1 MPWYGSMGISIAV
14 RQALKRVAAISLLI
28 LTIFSSS
35 TVGVLSEAPGES
47 AEVSDGIATKHGAK
61 TETAS
66 QPQRVI
72 FTVEVSLTPVPTVA
86 EAELKDNPPPARHQR
101 QQEWDC
107 WLPEGCDEIYLES
120 SPILATP
127 VPTDSVTVMPIALSE
142 DQDEDLRPTWLRRY
156 DIYQQFI
163 TDASEPL
170 LQLSSDAA
178 PAQEGEP
185 GIRLLHGRAD
195 VQNNA
200 GHILAEGQNYPNIP
214 PILVAAAIAEQ
225 ASDVERLFGVDAL
238 EKAALALPGLE
249 NMSIGIAQLRP
260 EEATK
265 LGLGDADLF
274 DPETAIQGM
283 FAKINLGSLRIAE
296 LEDPLDPLTL
306 TERYMLLSLAQN
318 GTSEV
323 DEYFAM
329 GGDWE
334 SILTQGNNARVMRY
348 FLVHLDWLLL
358 NGWELPEDVA
368 LDTWR
373 ETVFSTP

>member
-1 MPWYGSMGISIAV
+1 
-14 RQALKRVAAISLLI
+14 
-28 LTIFSSS
+28 
-35 TVGVLSEAPGES
+35 
-47 AEVSDGIATKHGAK
+47 
-61 TETAS
+61 
-66 QPQRVI
+66 
-72 FTVEVSLTPVPTVA
+72 
-86 EAELKDNPPPARHQR
+86 
-101 QQEWDC
+101 
-107 WLPEGCDEIYLES
+107 
-120 SPILATP
+120 
-127 VPTDSVTVMPIALSE
+127 
-142 DQDEDLRPTWLRRY
+142 
-156 DIYQQFI
+156 
-163 TDASEPL
+163 
-170 LQLSSDAA
+170 
-178 PAQEGEP
+178 
-185 GIRLLHGRAD
+185 
-195 VQNNA
+195 
-200 GHILAEGQNYPNIP
+200 
-214 PILVAAAIAEQ
+214 
-225 ASDVERLFGVDAL
+225 
-238 EKAALALPGLE
+238 
-249 NMSIGIAQLRP
+249 MSIGIAQLRP

-334 SILTQGNNARVMRY
+334 SILTLGNNARVMRY